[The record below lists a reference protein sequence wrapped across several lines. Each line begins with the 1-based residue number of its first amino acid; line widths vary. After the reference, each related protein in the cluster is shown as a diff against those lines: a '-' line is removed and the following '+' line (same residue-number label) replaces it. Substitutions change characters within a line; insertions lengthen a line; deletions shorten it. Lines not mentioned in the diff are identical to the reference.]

1 MMRKIKLL
9 CSVVLSAIIPG
20 VYAATQAERIAE
32 LERIALYE
40 EEDDIDNNENEIIPT
55 PADARRKFNLTDAQL
70 FEDIK
75 TLANKY
81 NISETNVENRMC
93 RSVAVGWVGFYGTTN
108 ELSYLRAIM
117 NNPNDYAQQSAMRT
131 VLEMTKETDLFFP
144 IVNDIVTN
152 KTVFSEGLRGLTYV
166 TLADMCNAANTNTF
180 VNNVQIRSNIAA
192 FFLSRASKER
202 DIDLYVDRVACD
214 LNPSYRHSQQRR
226 DNLVRLRSAG
236 LTGEQAEIYDARQ
249 RDAQPKDSK

>member
-1 MMRKIKLL
+1 MKKIKLF
-9 CSVVLSAIIPG
+9 CAIWLMGMVSIMH
-20 VYAATQAERIAE
+20 AATQEERIAE

-40 EEDDIDNNENEIIPT
+40 QSDVIEDDEVEIVPT
-55 PADARRKFNLTDAQL
+55 PADAKKKFNLTDAQL
-70 FEDIK
+70 FEDIMN
-75 TLANKY
+75 LANKY
-81 NISETNVENRMC
+81 SLSETNNENRIC

-108 ELSYLRAIM
+108 NLPYLRAVM
-117 NNPNDYAQQSAMRT
+117 NNPNDYAQRSAMRT
-131 VLEMTKETDLFFP
+131 ILEMTKETDLFFP

-192 FFLSRASKER
+192 FFLDRATCEVDSP
-202 DIDLYVDRVACD
+202 LYVDEVACR

-226 DNLVRLRSAG
+226 DNLARLRKPG
-236 LTGEQAEIYDARQ
+236 LTGLPAQIYDAAQ
-249 RDAQPKDSK
+249 RDALPKEEE